1 MKTRYA
7 KQQERYLGSKKALKQ
22 ELLDELDK
30 LRREVSNLS
39 EEELKT
45 EIISTKQLR
54 KQIKMIKSQRK
65 KMGAAKAENSW
76 KSNKA
81 THDPGAAGGAYY
93 KALCTILGAAEVD
106 EWLEKAYWET
116 RFMSYAAILEAY
128 EKYVPDPKKAW
139 YEGDDEG
146 TYGFTQEEWNSMGPK
161 GKSQARKDWISQ
173 NTGKADKEKVR
184 RTMRNFIIAHR
195 RVDRELVKPTAN
207 I

>member
-7 KQQERYLGSKKALKQ
+7 KQQERYLDSKKALKK
-22 ELLDELDK
+22 ELLAELDK
-30 LRREVSNLS
+30 LRKEVSDLS

-45 EIISTKQLR
+45 EIYSTKQLR

-65 KMGAAKAENSW
+65 KIGKMKAEGE
-76 KSNKA
+76 KVIKKGLI
-81 THDPGAAGGAYY
+81 DPGTPQGAYY

-116 RFMSYAAILEAY
+116 RFKTYAAILEAY
-128 EKYVPDPKKAW
+128 ERYVPDPKKAW
-139 YEGDDEG
+139 YEGDEEG
-146 TYGFTQEEWNSMGPK
+146 TYGFTEEEWNSMGPK
-161 GKSQARKDWISQ
+161 GKSQARKDWLSQ

-195 RVDRELVKPTAN
+195 SRDRQLVTPTTD